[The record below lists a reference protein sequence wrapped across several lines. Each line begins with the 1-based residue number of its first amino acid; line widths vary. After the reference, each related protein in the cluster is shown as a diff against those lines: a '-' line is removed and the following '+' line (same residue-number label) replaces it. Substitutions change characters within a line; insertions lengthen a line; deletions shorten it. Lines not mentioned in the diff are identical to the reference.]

1 MWSGEIFHSD
11 SRCFLSNI
19 IREVQ
24 RHLFKANL
32 YLTLKLMSYVNIYN
46 VIHFIGSFLL
56 QRLCIRPL
64 LQAQV
69 HWKEQVPD
77 PGDGF

>member
-1 MWSGEIFHSD
+1 
-11 SRCFLSNI
+11 
-19 IREVQ
+19 
-24 RHLFKANL
+24 
-32 YLTLKLMSYVNIYN
+32 MSYVNIYY

-77 PGDGF
+77 PGDGFWLAGLPSWEEHQGIFKVLSKYETFFFKCND